1 MSATDSIFPDGL
13 PTHIA
18 PAESGPRLS
27 RRLQDVPAMA
37 QLAADLLRTPN
48 ALATLTEDDLRTVV
62 SQMQL
67 VSVPAGQVMMQEG
80 DRDNTGYL
88 LLLLTGEAKVV
99 ATDVAHGTCID
110 ISVMGPGNII
120 GEMGLLDGAPRS
132 TTCTAITEVQA
143 AGLSRRALQLLIERQ
158 PRVAALLMVALAK
171 RLSDRLR
178 ALGDQLGIYAQLA
191 QDAQPLA
198 GWRG

>member
-1 MSATDSIFPDGL
+1 MSASDSIL
-13 PTHIA
+13 PAAAPSQAA
-18 PAESGPRLS
+18 PADSGPRLS
-27 RRLQDVPAMA
+27 RRLLDVPAMA
-37 QLAADLLRTPN
+37 ELAVDLLRTPN
-48 ALATLTEDDLRTVV
+48 ALASLTEDDLRTVV

-67 VSVPAGQVMMQEG
+67 VSVPAGKVMMQEG

-88 LLLLTGEAKVV
+88 LLLLTGEVKVESND
-99 ATDVAHGTCID
+99 AAHGTSID
-110 ISVMGPGNII
+110 ISVMGPGNIL

-132 TTCTAITEVQA
+132 TTCTAVTEVQA
-143 AGLSRRALQLLIERQ
+143 AGLSRRALQLLIERH

-191 QDAQPLA
+191 QDAQPRT
-198 GWRG
+198 GRRG